1 MKKLFLLLV
10 LTFPVI
16 AIAELDRSNIVA
28 IVNDVP
34 ITKYDFN
41 ARKKLITIM
50 FSVDTSIPGVE
61 GQLNRDVLKSL
72 IETEILK
79 QHSKKVGGKISDED
93 INETIRLLERQNNMP
108 PGGMRKY
115 MSSHGIKFDTF
126 RQQVIGERIKLNI
139 IQSIS
144 GSTNVAQSEVEEAL
158 IYNSP
163 KDFEVEAWVFTSRD
177 AEINTHKMMK
187 SLKSRLKGCD
197 QVKEKLYADFA
208 DAEKFDR
215 QLKRM
220 DSKIQSIIGDTKV
233 GSSSSVFKDG
243 DQYKLVLLCKKQP
256 IDLSQAE
263 EGNVKYYL
271 LNKKSTKRAE
281 KFLDELKQRAYVQIL
296 DPKLK

>member
-1 MKKLFLLLV
+1 
-10 LTFPVI
+10 
-16 AIAELDRSNIVA
+16 
-28 IVNDVP
+28 
-34 ITKYDFN
+34 
-41 ARKKLITIM
+41 
-50 FSVDTSIPGVE
+50 
-61 GQLNRDVLKSL
+61 
-72 IETEILK
+72 
-79 QHSKKVGGKISDED
+79 
-93 INETIRLLERQNNMP
+93 
-108 PGGMRKY
+108 
-115 MSSHGIKFDTF
+115 
-126 RQQVIGERIKLNI
+126 
-139 IQSIS
+139 
-144 GSTNVAQSEVEEAL
+144 
-158 IYNSP
+158 
-163 KDFEVEAWVFTSRD
+163 
-177 AEINTHKMMK
+177 MMK
-187 SLKSRLKGCD
+187 SLKSRLKDCD